1 MESTSDT
8 SDSWFS
14 SLTNKLREIIESA
27 ASLYSRAKSNVMS
40 LKNNDT
46 DTQTATPT
54 GGAKKRR
61 SKRVR
66 FSKRRKVYKYKTI
79 RKRK

>member
-1 MESTSDT
+1 MDSTSDN
-8 SDSWFS
+8 SWFS
-14 SLTNKLREIIESA
+14 SLTNKLREIKESA

-46 DTQTATPT
+46 PTATPT

-66 FSKRRKVYKYKTI
+66 FSKRRRVYKYKTI
-79 RKRK
+79 RNRK

>member
-14 SLTNKLREIIESA
+14 SLTNKLREIKESA
-27 ASLYSRAKSNVMS
+27 ASLYSRAKSNVAS
-40 LKNNDT
+40 LKNNGT
-46 DTQTATPT
+46 DTVTT

-79 RKRK
+79 RNRK

>member
-1 MESTSDT
+1 MDSA

-14 SLTNKLREIIESA
+14 SLTNKLRETTDKIKETA
-27 ASLYSRAKSNVMS
+27 VSLYSRAKSNVTS
-40 LKNNDT
+40 LQNNDT
-46 DTQTATPT
+46 STPTPT